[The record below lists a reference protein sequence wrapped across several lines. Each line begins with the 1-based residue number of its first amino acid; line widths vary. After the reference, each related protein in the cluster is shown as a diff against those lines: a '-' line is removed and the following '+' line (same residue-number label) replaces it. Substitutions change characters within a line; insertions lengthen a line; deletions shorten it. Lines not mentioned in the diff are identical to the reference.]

1 VTVSTLRGGVLAS
14 RALEAFRSRPTAGT
28 LGRLAGR
35 LVAEDRAEKRALVT
49 CDVALVLWWTGLEPD
64 EVAEVLWGDDG
75 RACRIGERD
84 GRRG

>member
-1 VTVSTLRGGVLAS
+1 MASAMRGGVPAS
-14 RALEAFRSRPTAGT
+14 SALEAFRSRPTART

-35 LVAEDRAEKRALVT
+35 LAAEDRAEKRALVT

-64 EVAEVLWGDDG
+64 EVAEALWGDDC
-75 RACRIGERD
+75 RACRNGERD